1 VYKGKS
7 TLCYSCH
14 QADYNTTVVN
24 HPGAGFGTACESC
37 HTTTA
42 WSGGKFT
49 AHDTQ
54 FRIYSGRHLGK
65 WSNCTDCH
73 TSTTNYAV
81 FACYGP
87 CHNVST
93 VDGQH
98 GGVNG
103 YVKGA
108 ADSQKCYS
116 CHRSV

>member
-7 TLCYSCH
+7 TLCYACH

-87 CHNVST
+87 CHGVST